1 MGLFSKGFI
10 NKLWSD
16 TKDAAIST
24 ATTKV
29 KTSFMDMLKTSV
41 RNANSFNLFSNLWES
56 FSAYQDFYVGAN
68 NSFTSNYSVNTLN
81 GPNTQMSSDL
91 DPQSGVNKGICNANH

>member
-1 MGLFSKGFI
+1 MSLFSKGFI

-16 TKDAAIST
+16 TKDAAVSV

-41 RNANSFNLFSNLWES
+41 RNANSFNFFSDLGGS
-56 FSAYQDFYVGAN
+56 FNEYQDIYIGAN
-68 NSFTSNYSVNTLN
+68 S
-81 GPNTQMSSDL
+81 
-91 DPQSGVNKGICNANH
+91 